1 MLLECAIEQAKLKKR
16 NLTICWLDL
25 ANAFGSLPHD
35 FLYQLFSS
43 LPIPDALRHI
53 LRDIYSDNIFEF
65 VVGSEIVSI
74 RPTSGVRQGD
84 GLSSIIFNLAA
95 EPLLRCAKGPQ
106 NSGFLLSCAYPKA
119 TAYTD
124 DISLVGP
131 SPEDLQPTLDAMMV
145 VAAALGLR
153 FNAAK
158 CSFLTISKGK
168 ADPDASLHIRGVPI
182 RSMAAGEHEVGVPMG
197 TRLTFRLASSLP
209 GKLTLLADSDLAPW
223 QKLEVFRA
231 HLLDSLS
238 HHLATG
244 RVQRGFLDEVDSR
257 CADFLRHIANVPHT
271 AHSAFLF
278 ADRRAGAARWTASLA
293 AHRTR
298 VESPRASWWT
308 HPTIWR
314 D

>member
-43 LPIPDALRHI
+43 LPIPDALRNI

-197 TRLTFRLASSLP
+197 TRLTFRPASSLP

-231 HLLDSLS
+231 HLL
-238 HHLATG
+238 
-244 RVQRGFLDEVDSR
+244 
-257 CADFLRHIANVPHT
+257 
-271 AHSAFLF
+271 
-278 ADRRAGAARWTASLA
+278 
-293 AHRTR
+293 
-298 VESPRASWWT
+298 
-308 HPTIWR
+308 PT
-314 D
+314 DLCT